1 MLIEPENSMISIS
14 RQCELLDFPRSSYYY
29 RSAQDSGCNLLLM
42 RLIDEQFTKAPFY
55 GVRRMTEWLRRHGH
69 QVNPKRVRRLM
80 RMMGI
85 EAVYPKPRLSKASKE
100 HKIYPYLLKGL
111 AIDRPNH
118 VWSTD
123 ITFIRTLHGFAYLV
137 AIMDWYSRY
146 VLSWELSNTLEADF
160 CVRALRNALAQYGCP
175 EIFNSDQGSQFTS
188 QEFTSILLE
197 NEIKISMDGRG
208 RVYDNIFIERLWRT
222 VKYEEVYLREYRTV
236 SESRFH
242 LNAYFYFYN
251 TERLHESLN
260 YRTPYEVYYDKE
272 PMNILTKR
280 ASYQMHLKQPCF
292 LS

>member
-1 MLIEPENSMISIS
+1 MLIEPENSVISIF
-14 RQCELLDFPRSSYYY
+14 RQCELLDLPRSSYYY
-29 RSAQDSGCNLLLM
+29 RSVQENGINLLLM
-42 RLIDEQFTKAPFY
+42 RLIDEQFTKTPFY
-55 GVRRMTEWLRRHGH
+55 GVRRMAAWLQRHGH
-69 QVNPKRVRRLM
+69 QINHKRVRRLM
-80 RMMGI
+80 RIMGI
-85 EAVYPKPRLSKASKE
+85 EAVYPKPRLSRASKE
-100 HKIYPYLLKGL
+100 HRTYPYLLKGL
-111 AIDRPNH
+111 TIDHPNQ

-160 CVRALRNALAQYGCP
+160 CVRALQHALAQYGGP
-175 EIFNSDQGSQFTS
+175 EIFNSDQGAQFTS
-188 QEFTSILLE
+188 QEFTGILSK

-242 LNAYFYFYN
+242 LNAYFHFYN

-260 YRTPYEVYYDKE
+260 YRTPYELYYDIE
-272 PMNILTKR
+272 PINLLTKQ
-280 ASYQMHLKQPCF
+280 ASYQMHLKQPYF